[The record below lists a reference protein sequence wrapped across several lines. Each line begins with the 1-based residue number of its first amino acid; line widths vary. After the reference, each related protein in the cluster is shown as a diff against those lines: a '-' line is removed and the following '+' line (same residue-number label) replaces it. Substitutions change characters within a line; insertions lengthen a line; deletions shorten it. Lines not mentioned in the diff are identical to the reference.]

1 MKFGAVA
8 ALAAGVI
15 LSGCST
21 ISDIFGPSTQTIAVS
36 TPPTSGATC
45 TLSSKSGTWHVTT
58 PGTAEVAG
66 EDDVQIR
73 CSKRGWQDA
82 STSISVD
89 FDIWSLGDSYPDKVE
104 VPMTPAQTSTVP
116 DFGPSSAPAAPFNP
130 GLSGG

>member
-15 LSGCST
+15 LSGCS
-21 ISDIFGPSTQTIAVS
+21 SIFGPPTQDIAVS
-36 TPPTSGATC
+36 TPPTSGAAC
-45 TLSSKSGTWHVTT
+45 ALSSKAGTWHVIT
-58 PGTAEVAG
+58 PGTATVEG

-89 FDIWSLGDSYPDKVE
+89 FDIWSLGDSYPTSVE
-104 VPMTPAQTSTVP
+104 VPMTPASSSRLP